1 MKKRA
6 VALILGISLTISSL
20 FSTGVYA
27 SSGLDVPE
35 VSLGDVEQ
43 ESSEGDLSE
52 DTGKTPEDVEGSVTN
67 EDIGNTSEGVE
78 GFTPDKEDD
87 KTPEDAKGTTEQQQN
102 DSNDIVEE
110 FEEESKIPAGEYI
123 DDVTNVGTGIRDE
136 LSLEEE
142 ARLRAIEEAGYNRL
156 MSEGINHS
164 IAGSTEEDNDLLER
178 AFDGE
183 FDDPLEPSL
192 YYYQDFYDELPA
204 VGEKWYL
211 GSLVTLH
218 PGTWLKTN
226 INITDHWDGYFTPE
240 WQHKWDVV
248 ETWDRGVIGGNFPND
263 GGDGVPLWCLEP
275 GKNYVSTNRI
285 IGNALDW
292 YSQEDITVLGL
303 LNKYVNDNRD
313 KFDLTLQAF
322 KDEPTWHSA
331 AYYMEQLCFWT
342 YLESVHPKYVNGYT
356 FVNKHGITKTI
367 HNAPVTYES
376 NCFWG
381 GGREFV
387 WEAINWALDNR
398 ANYKGYGK
406 VMYNT
411 TIENQLCGVFKAV
424 PVEKPKA
431 SLDVVKTS
439 ANSAITNNNGNY
451 SLAGAIYGV
460 YRDQSCSNEVGRITT
475 DSSGKGRLNNLDLGT
490 YYVKELKA
498 SPGYELDT
506 QVHAIT
512 LTR

>member
-1 MKKRA
+1 MKKRI
-6 VALILGISLTISSL
+6 VALILGTTMVLGSL

-27 SSGLDVPE
+27 SSNLDVPE

-43 ESSEGDLSE
+43 GSSEGTDSVQ
-52 DTGKTPEDVEGSVTN
+52 EDVGGSTTN
-67 EDIGNTSEGVE
+67 EDIGNTSEEVE
-78 GFTPDKEDD
+78 D
-87 KTPEDAKGTTEQQQN
+87 TTEQSQ
-102 DSNDIVEE
+102 DGSNDIVEE
-110 FEEESKIPAGEYI
+110 FGGKSKIPAGEYI
-123 DDVTNVGTGIRDE
+123 DDVTDVGTGIRDK

-178 AFDGE
+178 AFNGE
-183 FDDPLEPSL
+183 FNDPLEPAL

-211 GSLVTLH
+211 GSLITLH
-218 PGTWLKTN
+218 PGKWLKTN

-313 KFDLTLQAF
+313 KFDLTLQSF

-356 FVNKHGITKTI
+356 FVNKQGITKTI

-398 ANYKGYGK
+398 DNYKGYGK

-431 SLDVVKTS
+431 DLEVIKSS

-451 SLAGAIYGV
+451 SLAGAVYGV

-475 DSSGKGRLNNLDLGT
+475 DSSGRGRLTGLELGT

-498 SPGYELDT
+498 SPGYGLDT
-506 QVHAIT
+506 NVHAIT